1 MLTMK
6 YLKLSNSGARGWF
19 IGDFPE
25 AAFRTKDF
33 EVCWQ
38 TNPRGHVASHYHKQ
52 ITEITLVVS
61 GRVLTNGTICSVGD
75 IYIFEPG
82 DISQIEYLE
91 ETEVV
96 TIKTPSIPSDKH
108 LL

>member
-1 MLTMK
+1 MK
-6 YLKLSNSGARGWF
+6 TFKLSDSGARGWF

-25 AAFRTKDF
+25 AVYRTKNF

-38 TNPRGHVASHYHKQ
+38 TNPRSYASSHVHYQ

-61 GRVLTNGTICSVGD
+61 GKVLTNGKIYGPGD
-75 IYIFEPG
+75 IYILEPG
-82 DISQIEYLE
+82 DISQTEYLE
-91 ETEVV
+91 ETSVLTV
-96 TIKTPSIPSDKH
+96 KTPSVPSDKH

>member
-1 MLTMK
+1 MRS
-6 YLKLSNSGARGWF
+6 YKLSDSGARGWF

-25 AAFRTKDF
+25 AVFRTKDF
-33 EVCWQ
+33 EVFWQ
-38 TNPRGHVASHYHKQ
+38 TNPRGHAVSHYHKE

-61 GRVLTNGTICSVGD
+61 GRILTNGTIYRQGD

-82 DISQIEYLE
+82 DISQTEYLE
-91 ETEVV
+91 ETSVLTV
-96 TIKTPSIPSDKH
+96 KTPSIPSDKY

>member
-1 MLTMK
+1 MK
-6 YLKLSNSGARGWF
+6 EFKLKDCGDRGWYV
-19 IGDFPE
+19 GDFAS

-33 EVCWQ
+33 EACFQ
-38 TNPRGHVASHYHKQ
+38 INQRGHAVSHIHHQ

-61 GRVLTNGTICSVGD
+61 GRILCNGKIYTAGD
-75 IYIFEPG
+75 IYILEPG
-82 DISQIEYLE
+82 DISQTQYLE

-96 TIKTPSIPSDKH
+96 TLKTPSIPSDKE

>member
-1 MLTMK
+1 MRN
-6 YLKLSNSGARGWF
+6 YKLSDSGARGWF

-25 AAFRTKDF
+25 AVFRTKDF

-38 TNPRGHVASHYHKQ
+38 TNSRGHAVSHYHEE

-61 GRVLTNGTICSVGD
+61 GRVLTNGKIYSAGD

-82 DISQIEYLE
+82 DISQTEYLE
-91 ETEVV
+91 ETNVLTV
-96 TIKTPSIPSDKH
+96 KTPSMPSDKH

>member
-1 MLTMK
+1 MRN
-6 YLKLSNSGARGWF
+6 YKLSDSGARGWF

-25 AAFRTKDF
+25 AVFRTKNF

-38 TNPRGHVASHYHKQ
+38 TNPRGHATSHYHKE

-61 GRVLTNGTICSVGD
+61 GSVLTNGTIYGPGD

-82 DISQIEYLE
+82 DISQTEYLE
-91 ETEVV
+91 ETSVLTV
-96 TIKTPSIPSDKH
+96 KTPSIPSDKH

>member
-1 MLTMK
+1 MRS
-6 YLKLSNSGARGWF
+6 YKLSDAGARGWF

-25 AAFRTKDF
+25 AVHRTKDF

-38 TNPRGHVASHYHKQ
+38 TNPRGHAASHIHNE

-61 GRVLTNGTICSVGD
+61 GRVLTNGAIYTAGD
-75 IYIFEPG
+75 IYVLEPG

-91 ETEVV
+91 ETSVLTV
-96 TIKTPSIPSDKH
+96 KTPSIPSDKY

>member
-1 MLTMK
+1 MK
-6 YLKLSNSGARGWF
+6 TFKLKNSGARGWF

-25 AAFRTKDF
+25 AVHRTKDF

-38 TNPRGHVASHYHKQ
+38 VNPRGQTASHVHKEL
-52 ITEITLVVS
+52 TEITLVVS
-61 GRVLTNGTICSVGD
+61 GKALTNGAIYTAGD
-75 IYIFEPG
+75 IYVLEPG
-82 DISQIEYLE
+82 DISQTEYLE
-91 ETEVV
+91 ETSIV

>member
-1 MLTMK
+1 MRS
-6 YLKLSNSGARGWF
+6 YKLNNTGARGWF

-25 AAFRTKDF
+25 AVFRTKDF

-38 TNPRGHVASHYHKQ
+38 TNPPGHAISHYHKV

-61 GRVLTNGTICSVGD
+61 GRVLTNGTIYSSGD

-82 DISQIEYLE
+82 DISQTEYLE
-91 ETEVV
+91 ETSVLTV
-96 TIKTPSIPSDKH
+96 KTPSIPSDKH

>member
-1 MLTMK
+1 MRS
-6 YLKLSNSGARGWF
+6 YKLSDAGARGWF

-25 AAFRTKDF
+25 AVHRTKDF

-38 TNPRGHVASHYHKQ
+38 TNPRGHAASHVHNE

-61 GRVLTNGTICSVGD
+61 GRVLTNGVIYTAGD
-75 IYIFEPG
+75 IYVLEPG
-82 DISQIEYLE
+82 DISQTEYLE
-91 ETEVV
+91 ETSVLTV
-96 TIKTPSIPSDKH
+96 KTPSIPSDKY

>member
-1 MLTMK
+1 MRN
-6 YLKLSNSGARGWF
+6 YKLNDSGARGWF

-25 AAFRTKDF
+25 AVFRTKDF

-38 TNPRGHVASHYHKQ
+38 TNQRGHAVSHYHKE
-52 ITEITLVVS
+52 ITEITLVVN
-61 GRVLTNGTICSVGD
+61 GRVLTNGTIYGAGD

-82 DISQIEYLE
+82 DISQTEYLE
-91 ETEVV
+91 ETNVLTV
-96 TIKTPSIPSDKH
+96 KTPSIPSDKY

>member
-1 MLTMK
+1 MK
-6 YLKLSNSGARGWF
+6 TFKLSDTGARGWF

-25 AAFRTKDF
+25 AAFHTKDF

-38 TNPRGHVASHYHKQ
+38 TNPRGHAASHIHNV

-61 GRVLTNGTICSVGD
+61 GKVLTNGNIYIAGD

-91 ETEVV
+91 ETSVLTV
-96 TIKTPSIPSDKH
+96 KTPSIPSDKY

>member
-1 MLTMK
+1 MK
-6 YLKLSNSGARGWF
+6 TFRLSDAGARGWF

-25 AAFRTKDF
+25 AVFRTKDF

-38 TNPRGHVASHYHKQ
+38 TNTRGHADSHIHNV

-61 GRVLTNGTICSVGD
+61 GRVLTNGTIYGPGD

-82 DISQIEYLE
+82 DISQTEYLE
-91 ETEVV
+91 ETTVLTV
-96 TIKTPSIPSDKH
+96 KTPSVPSDKF

>member
-1 MLTMK
+1 MRS
-6 YLKLSNSGARGWF
+6 YKLSDSGARGWF

-25 AAFRTKDF
+25 AVFRTKDF

-38 TNPRGHVASHYHKQ
+38 TNLRGHAASHYHKE

-61 GRVLTNGTICSVGD
+61 GRVLTNGKIYVVGD

-82 DISQIEYLE
+82 DISQTEYLE
-91 ETEVV
+91 ETSVL

>member
-1 MLTMK
+1 MK
-6 YLKLSNSGARGWF
+6 TFKLSDSGARGWF

-25 AAFRTKDF
+25 AVFRTRDF

-38 TNPRGHVASHYHKQ
+38 TNQRGHAVSHYHKE
-52 ITEITLVVS
+52 ITEITLVVC
-61 GRVLTNGTICSVGD
+61 GRILTNGRIYGPGD

-82 DISQIEYLE
+82 DISQTEYLE
-91 ETEVV
+91 ETNVLTV
-96 TIKTPSIPSDKH
+96 KTPSVPSDKQ